1 MLPGKS
7 SISKATACVMQG
19 WSGVNSIQ
27 TSSALP
33 LPAIAGIAAS
43 ETFVAISSDWAIFYD
58 FALILSP
65 SDGFLFSIY
74 QYYWHEPVALSLTK
88 VSTWH

>member
-27 TSSALP
+27 TTSTLP

-58 FALILSP
+58 FALILNP
-65 SDGFLFSIY
+65 SDGFLFLIY

>member
-1 MLPGKS
+1 
-7 SISKATACVMQG
+7 MQG
-19 WSGVNSIQ
+19 GSGVKSLQ
-27 TSSALP
+27 TSSALL

-43 ETFVAISSDWAIFYD
+43 ETFVAISNDWAIFYD
-58 FALILSP
+58 FALILNP
-65 SDGFLFSIY
+65 SNGFLFLIY

>member
-27 TSSALP
+27 TSALP
-33 LPAIAGIAAS
+33 WPAIAGIAAS
-43 ETFVAISSDWAIFYD
+43 ETFVAISSDWANFYD
-58 FALILSP
+58 FALILNP
-65 SDGFLFSIY
+65 SDGFL
-74 QYYWHEPVALSLTK
+74 W
-88 VSTWH
+88 

>member
-33 LPAIAGIAAS
+33 WPAIAGIAAS
-43 ETFVAISSDWAIFYD
+43 ETFVTISSDWAIIMI
-58 FALILSP
+58 FALILNS
-65 SDGFLFSIY
+65 SD
-74 QYYWHEPVALSLTK
+74 
-88 VSTWH
+88 